1 LRHIIKK
8 IMETKNKKSP
18 EKIKKQEEVT
28 EQKPKSATRLFWE
41 KYYPDGSSGEI
52 INMRAVLR

>member
-18 EKIKKQEEVT
+18 KKIKKQEEVT
-28 EQKPKSATRLFWE
+28 EQKPKSATTLFWE
-41 KYYPDGSSGEI
+41 KYPNGI
-52 INMRAVLR
+52 IKILDMKAVLR

>member
-1 LRHIIKK
+1 
-8 IMETKNKKSP
+8 METKNRKKA
-18 EKIKKQEEVT
+18 EKTKRQEEIA
-28 EQKPKSATRLFWE
+28 EQRPKSKTRLFWE